1 MVHRHSAP
9 IQIQTWQDPESPAIA
24 RPVFNTVSYLAF
36 YKSYIQCT
44 PDLVT
49 HLVCQKTVT
58 KSRGVTK

>member
-1 MVHRHSAP
+1 MYCVYIFDELLNQNLSKLFE
-9 IQIQTWQDPESPAIA
+9 I
-24 RPVFNTVSYLAF
+24 VFFEFFDDENNV
-36 YKSYIQCT
+36 QCT